1 MDDTF
6 EEIETNP
13 FADAFLAPRFEKD
26 IDDVE
31 DIIPDITED
40 QKEELSE
47 WFSRRLEEVGVGKA
61 RPAEEK
67 KEDVSEDEPA
77 TMFNVTSNPYVRE
90 LMRSDRKLQA
100 LAGHISRTLLPLLDV
115 AVQFGLVEKEQ
126 IDKVV
131 EYADNRRKRNPT
143 FWAKFD
149 EEADRLADRS
159 VSVHD
164 NAPANMEFTHERP
177 QVNEPETDEPEDKDE
192 DA

>member
-6 EEIETNP
+6 EDIDTNP
-13 FADAFLAPRFEKD
+13 FADAFLGPRFEKD

-31 DIIPDITED
+31 NIIPDITEN
-40 QKEELSE
+40 QKEELNE

-61 RPAEEK
+61 RPAQEQKNE
-67 KEDVSEDEPA
+67 VSQDEPA
-77 TMFNVTSNPYVRE
+77 SMFNVTSNPYVRE

-131 EYADNRRKRNPT
+131 EYAHNRRKENPT

-149 EEADRLADRS
+149 EEAQRLAARS

-164 NAPANMEFTHERP
+164 SAADFMEFTRQRP
-177 QVNEPETDEPEDKDE
+177 EVNEPDDKDE